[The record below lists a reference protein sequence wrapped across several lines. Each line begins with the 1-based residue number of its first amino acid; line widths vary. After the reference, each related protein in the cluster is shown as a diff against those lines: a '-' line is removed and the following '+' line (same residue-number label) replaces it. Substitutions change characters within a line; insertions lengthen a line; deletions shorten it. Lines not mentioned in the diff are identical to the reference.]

1 MAITNDVGEEEIE
14 MMMKYLIVRPE
25 KGGIFNMSRYLL
37 RYDAANHD
45 FIETSN
51 NHYSNDGY
59 GDELVTVSRGI
70 SSVSDGGGGQDDHRL
85 VIIVSIIVR
94 KIIGVLGKPME
105 WMGYLV
111 EFLLNLLSL
120 NGGSIFSLLTALLNG
135 KVVRPQRN
143 SETFISAIGH
153 LDGRIDLYNK
163 QMPSSTHDDPLLSS
177 TDANGNGEMIVN
189 DKKTSNIFDLGDDRC
204 LMDLCMM
211 ASKLAYENAKVVRN
225 IVVHHWKMHFVEFF
239 NGWNDFQKEKS
250 TQVFILCDKPVDA
263 NLILISFRGTEPFD
277 ADDWSTD
284 FDYSWY
290 DIPKLGK
297 VHMGFLEALGLGNR
311 DQVTTFHNHL
321 QAVGGRDGYNSKTSF
336 PDEDA
341 KSDATRKKRLLPEM
355 AELTAYY
362 AVRTR
367 LKELLNEHKNAKF
380 LVTGHS
386 LGGALAIL
394 FPSVLVL
401 HEEMEMMNRLLCV
414 YTFGQPRIGDRQL
427 GRYMEPHLNYP
438 TPRYFRVVYCN
449 DLVPRLPY
457 DNNTFLFKH
466 FGPCLYYNSLY
477 IETELE
483 EEPNPN
489 FYGIKFLIPEYLNA
503 AWEFARS
510 LTMGYTHG
518 PEYKEGWF
526 CILLRLMG
534 LALPGI
540 SAHCPA
546 DYVNSVRLGRMSS
559 SSSSSYSSSI

>member
-1 MAITNDVGEEEIE
+1 
-14 MMMKYLIVRPE
+14 
-25 KGGIFNMSRYLL
+25 
-37 RYDAANHD
+37 
-45 FIETSN
+45 
-51 NHYSNDGY
+51 
-59 GDELVTVSRGI
+59 
-70 SSVSDGGGGQDDHRL
+70 
-85 VIIVSIIVR
+85 
-94 KIIGVLGKPME
+94 ME
-105 WMGYLV
+105 WFGYLV

-120 NGGSIFSLLTALLNG
+120 NGGSIFSLFKSILNG

-143 SETFISAIGH
+143 TETYISAIGH
-153 LDGRIDLYNK
+153 LDGRIDLYK
-163 QMPSSTHDDPLLSS
+163 LQAPSTHDDPSS
-177 TDANGNGEMIVN
+177 DANGGNGEVIKNNNV
-189 DKKTSNIFDLGDDRC
+189 FDVGDDRC
-204 LMDLCMM
+204 LMDLSMM

-225 IVVHHWKMHFVEFF
+225 IVLHHWKMHFVEFF
-239 NGWNDFQKEKS
+239 NCWNDFQKEKS

-321 QAVGGRDGYNSKTSF
+321 QAVGGRGVCSANKQSDSDDSKSSF

-341 KSDATRKKRLLPEM
+341 KSDATGKKRLLPEM
-355 AELTAYY
+355 VEMTAYY
-362 AVRTR
+362 AVRSKLR
-367 LKELLNEHKNAKF
+367 QLLNEHKNAKF
-380 LVTGHS
+380 IVTGHS

-414 YTFGQPRIGDRQL
+414 YTFGQPRVGDRKL
-427 GRYMEPHLNYP
+427 GRYMEAHLNYP

-457 DNNTFLFKH
+457 DNRTFLFKH

-477 IETELE
+477 IQKEVE

-503 AWEFARS
+503 AWELARS

-526 CILLRLMG
+526 CILSRIMG

-540 SAHCPA
+540 SAHCPT
-546 DYVNSVRLGRMSS
+546 DYVNSVRLGRMLSS
-559 SSSSSYSSSI
+559 SFYSSSR